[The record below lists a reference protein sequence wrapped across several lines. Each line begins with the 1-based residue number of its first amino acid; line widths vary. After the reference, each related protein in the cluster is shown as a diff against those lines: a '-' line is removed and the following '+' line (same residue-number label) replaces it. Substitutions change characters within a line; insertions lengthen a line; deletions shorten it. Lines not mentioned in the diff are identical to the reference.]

1 MTYTQTPLLQALTS
15 ISGNAII
22 TSLRLRDDSRTHT
35 IREIIDTRNE
45 QVIEAL
51 VKLGWTPPSDEK

>member
-22 TSLRLRDDSRTHT
+22 TSLHDDSRTHT